1 MLTGKVP
8 VEILVYPNETLQY
21 TSQDGKS
28 MKSQLALELQMH
40 RYLMNAFFEEQDEFD
55 ALEEDK
61 MDIFMNYGKFEKRV
75 GLSMND
81 EKEIYIV
88 NKAVDEEEWMAQ
100 CVSAG
105 RGGGSE
111 GQVTMGGRA
120 GASSCSLVHIPTRL
134 ARVATMAR

>member
-88 NKAVDEEEWMAQ
+88 NKAVDEEEWISIHDF
-100 CVSAG
+100 V
-105 RGGGSE
+105 
-111 GQVTMGGRA
+111 
-120 GASSCSLVHIPTRL
+120 
-134 ARVATMAR
+134 